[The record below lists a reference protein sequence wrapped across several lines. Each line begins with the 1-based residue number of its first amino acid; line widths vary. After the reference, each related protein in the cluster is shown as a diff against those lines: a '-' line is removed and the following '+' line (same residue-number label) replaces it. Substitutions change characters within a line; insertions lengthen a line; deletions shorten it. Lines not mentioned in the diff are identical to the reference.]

1 MKAPLEAPANS
12 AIEEFLSQNLNVWLF
27 RVVGGALL
35 IAAWVYIALPNFGS
49 VRFVADSLILVWL
62 GAYVFVAGFNARRR
76 SLTLEKKLRLTLI
89 MRNMELESMATR
101 DHLTHLFNRRHFF
114 ERLERELQNAKGF
127 QRPLSVLII
136 DVHGMQEIND
146 THGHR
151 VGDLVIASFGKFLL
165 DQARA
170 SDLPAR
176 IGGDEFAVILPDTT
190 EQAAQAAI
198 NRLVSALEKTTMF
211 EKDNV
216 EIKPSASIG
225 AAGYPW
231 NAGTED
237 EILRKA
243 WSSMEEHRR
252 TQQSLPLTNGA
263 SATAGTTTV
272 TPNGPTS
279 SSS

>member
-1 MKAPLEAPANS
+1 MRAPLEAPVDN
-12 AIEEFLSQNLNVWLF
+12 AIEEFLSQNRNVWLF
-27 RVVGGALL
+27 RVLGGAIL

-49 VRFVADSLILVWL
+49 VRFVADSLILVGL
-62 GAYVFVAGFNARRR
+62 GAYVFAAGFNARRR

-127 QRPLSVLII
+127 QRPLSVLVI
-136 DVHGMQEIND
+136 DVNGMHAINA

-151 VGDLVIASFGKFLL
+151 IGDLVLASFGKFLL

-176 IGGDEFAVILPDTT
+176 IGGGEFAVILPDTT

-198 NRLVSALEKTTMF
+198 NRLVAALEKTTMF

-216 EIKPSASIG
+216 EIKPTASVG

-231 NAGTED
+231 NAETED

-243 WSSMEEHRR
+243 WSSMEEHKR
-252 TQQSLPLTNGA
+252 TQQSLAVTNGA
-263 SATAGTTTV
+263 SATPGTAAA
-272 TPNGPTS
+272 TPDGPTS